1 MSNMPEAHDNT
12 WTISPSFDPSKE
24 RISLEWL
31 ISQPKFLKPLW
42 DDFSVPQ
49 QVFVKAFYGMPLT
62 TEAEHRAWAIL
73 NDSCEV
79 DELGFVTRWV
89 RIPYEP
95 KEYSTLAGKI
105 GRRAGKSMMSSFI
118 LLYEILFGGHLAH
131 AMPGMPVIVP
141 YVAQDLATAKNNM
154 KYVSILAQK
163 NPRLAKEIITDS
175 RDSIVF
181 RNGITVEPSPPTI
194 KSGRGISVPIL
205 VMDEVAFW
213 YKTAD
218 NANPDYEVLNSFANA
233 QAQFP
238 HGKILMI
245 STPYTEE
252 GLLWEHCRAGTDGQ
266 FLLPEDR
273 GQYQDCL
280 VLSASTASMEN
291 PKISRKALERI
302 YARDPEIFVRES
314 LAKFV
319 SSQSNFIP
327 GALVDACTD
336 KGIKHR
342 RRFDV
347 ERTGLRPNYVAVMD
361 PAFRGDD
368 FAFSI
373 GHMDERGFVIQD
385 FLQVWS
391 PDKKLGIHLK
401 PDVILGQISQ
411 FLKEWGIN
419 VVYSDQ
425 FHMDSLQSM
434 AMQMGFSIMQQ
445 TFSSKSKALIYDSLN
460 KLLQTKRI
468 KLLDVPEIRQQLS
481 QLNKK
486 RTALGQV
493 QIAAPPG
500 KKDDIATV
508 CALLAHVSLMNYP
521 TVSVTRKEPSL
532 FQQLVAKHK
541 KRTEEATWDGW

>member
-1 MSNMPEAHDNT
+1 M
-12 WTISPSFDPSKE
+12 I
-24 RISLEWL
+24 
-31 ISQPKFLKPLW
+31 
-42 DDFSVPQ
+42 
-49 QVFVKAFYGMPLT
+49 
-62 TEAEHRAWAIL
+62 
-73 NDSCEV
+73 
-79 DELGFVTRWV
+79 
-89 RIPYEP
+89 
-95 KEYSTLAGKI
+95 
-105 GRRAGKSMMSSFI
+105 SSFI

-163 NPRLAKEIITDS
+163 NPRLAKEIITDT
-175 RDSIVF
+175 RDSITF

-273 GQYQDCL
+273 GQYKDCL

-327 GALVDACTD
+327 GALVDSCTD
-336 KGIKHR
+336 KNIKVR
-342 RRFDV
+342 RRHEV
-347 ERTGLRPNYVAVMD
+347 ERSGLRPNYVAVMD
-361 PAFRGDD
+361 PAFRNDD

-373 GHMDERGFVIQD
+373 GHMDEKGFVIQD

-391 PDKKLGIHLK
+391 PDKKANIQLK
-401 PDVILGQISQ
+401 PDVILVQVGQ
-411 FLKEWGIN
+411 FLKEWGLNI
-419 VVYSDQ
+419 VYSDQ
-425 FHMDSLQSM
+425 HHMDSLQSM
-434 AMQMGFSIMQQ
+434 AMQMGFSIVQH
-445 TFSSKSKALIYDSLN
+445 TFSSKSKAAIYDSLN
-460 KLLQTKRI
+460 KLLQTRRI

-500 KKDDIATV
+500 RKDDIATV
-508 CALLAHVSLMNYP
+508 CAMLAHVSLMNYP
-521 TVSVTRKEPSL
+521 TVSVKKAEPSL
-532 FQQLVAKHK
+532 FQQLVAQNK
-541 KRTEEATWDGW
+541 KKTEELRWDGW